1 MLMRRS
7 APFLCA
13 LLVTML
19 AVPPASADRGR
30 RGPAR
35 LFVFH
40 GAGYGH
46 GLGMSQYGALGLAR
60 KGWAADRIVGHFYR
74 GVAVGPRQPADP
86 TIRAGLLQDADAARV
101 IATQG
106 AVDLLVQGGSAVETV
121 PQGQRR
127 TIEVTG
133 DRRFRILRADGT
145 EVATVG
151 GPGADLIARLQNGA
165 RIRVPEWGHELASG
179 EVRFQV
185 TAPGRAHVLAVMPV
199 EAYVRGIS
207 EVPNSWPL
215 EALGA
220 QAIAART
227 YAYWRIAGAL
237 RADCGC
243 DVYTSTADQYF
254 VGWDKE
260 ASSQGER
267 WVQAVEATARSVATW
282 GGEPIYAA
290 YSSSSGGY
298 TENIERVWPGSAP
311 RPYLRGVCDPGDYVT
326 DNPNRVWQASF
337 ERETVTGQLRPYT
350 GDIGKITRFAD
361 WSLGV
366 SGRVTSVRVVGT
378 RGDRVVEGWDIRS
391 ALSLK
396 DTRFAVNRNLNITGV
411 IRDRYDLI
419 GCRPGRAT
427 SGQRP
432 VPGGREQRFVKGR
445 MFEHGR
451 RDMAVWLRGKVL
463 GRYLEFGGPRGRLG
477 LAFRTKNIKGGTKAW
492 FDGGTVVCA
501 PRCRVRFG

>member
-1 MLMRRS
+1 MLTRRS
-7 APFLCA
+7 ASILCA
-13 LLVTML
+13 FLVAML
-19 AVPPASADRGR
+19 AAPSASAGRPR
-30 RGPAR
+30 RGPAGP
-35 LFVFH
+35 FVFH

-60 KGWAADRIVGHFYR
+60 KGWAADRIVSHFYR
-74 GVAVGPRQPADP
+74 GVAVGPRQPAEP
-86 TIRAGLLQDADAARV
+86 KIRVGLLQDAAAARV
-101 IATQG
+101 VATQG
-106 AVDLLVQGGSAVETV
+106 AYDLLVEGGDAVETV

-133 DRRFRILRADGT
+133 DRRFRILRTDGT
-145 EVATVG
+145 EVAVVG
-151 GPGADLIARLQNGA
+151 GPGADLLARLHDGA
-165 RIRVPEWGHELASG
+165 RVRVPEWGHDLAFG
-179 EVRFQV
+179 EVRFKAA
-185 TAPGRAHVLAVMPV
+185 APGRAHVLALMPV

-207 EVPNSWPL
+207 EVPNSWPT
-215 EALGA
+215 EALRA

-237 RADCGC
+237 RAGCSC

-267 WVQAVEATARSVATW
+267 WVQAVEATARTVATW
-282 GGEPIYAA
+282 GGQPIYAA

-326 DNPNRVWQASF
+326 DNPNRVWHASF

-350 GDIGKITRFAD
+350 GDIGNITRFAD

-366 SGRVTSVRVVGT
+366 SGRVTSVQVVGT
-378 RGDRVVEGWDIRS
+378 RGVKVVEGWDIRS

-396 DTRFAVNRNLNITGV
+396 DTRFAVNRNLNITGA

-427 SGQRP
+427 TGQRP

-445 MFEHGR
+445 MYEHGR
-451 RDMAVWLRGKVL
+451 RGMAVWLRGKVL
-463 GRYLEFGGPRGRLG
+463 SRYLEEGGPGGRLG
-477 LAFRTKNIKGGTKAW
+477 MPYRTKSLKSGTKAW